1 VFILKKEKTSDLV
14 SLLEYKAKGLFN
26 KGNLFKI
33 REKLFMLDGVRGIV
47 DSSLEKRVIINK
59 SLIKKK

>member
-14 SLLEYKAKGLFN
+14 SLLEYKVKGLFN